1 MKQLILKSL
10 VLVMMLT
17 SAASASA
24 YNFTVDGFYYDIV
37 SISDLTCAVTNN
49 DNVYDK
55 EYSGDIVIPERVT
68 YNGHTLT
75 VTEIGES
82 AFYGCTGLT
91 SVSIPNSV
99 TSIGE
104 SAFYGC
110 TGLTSVNIP
119 NSVTSIGESAFS
131 DCFGLTSVSI
141 PNSVTK
147 IGRYAFSYCW
157 SLTSMSIPN
166 SVTEIGSDAFS
177 ACRDLKKLV
186 IEDGTETLSIGYN
199 STPSSG
205 DPELFYDCPIETLY
219 LGRNLKYP
227 EDSEDDR
234 FGNSPFRGIK
244 SLAEVTVGSSVTSL
258 GNYLFMSCTGLK
270 KLVMEDGTEVLSL
283 GYSNEYYEREGLFYD
298 CPLETFYLGRN
309 LSYDVSPF
317 NDIASLT
324 ELTIGSTVTEIGTG
338 LFERFNNL
346 MTINSMP
353 TTPPSVGENNFTN
366 QQYLDAK
373 VYVPQGSLFAY
384 RAADVWKNFWGL
396 QVGIFTGVSGVEA
409 ATGIDVSVGDGCIV
423 VDNAKGRV
431 TVYGISGAAV
441 ASGYADGGSVS
452 IAVPGHGVYI
462 VRVGGKSVKVCL

>member
-1 MKQLILKSL
+1 MKRLILKSL

-75 VTEIGES
+75 VTEIGDS
-82 AFYGCTGLT
+82 AFYGC
-91 SVSIPNSV
+91 S
-99 TSIGE
+99 
-104 SAFYGC
+104 
-110 TGLTSVNIP
+110 
-119 NSVTSIGESAFS
+119 
-131 DCFGLTSVSI
+131 GLTSVSI

-147 IGRYAFSYCW
+147 IGESAFFNCSGLMSVSIPNSVTEIGKSAFYGCKSLTSVSIPNSVTKIGSYAFTGCW

-166 SVTEIGSDAFS
+166 SVTEIGSYAFS
-177 ACRDLKKLV
+177 DCRDLKKLV
-186 IEDGTETLSIGYN
+186 IEDGTETLSLGCN
-199 STPSSG
+199 STPLSAS
-205 DPELFYDCPIETLY
+205 LFYDCPIETLY

-227 EDSEDDR
+227 EDSEDYR
-234 FGNSPFRGIK
+234 FGISPFLGIE
-244 SLAEVTVGSSVTSL
+244 SLAEVTVGSLVTSL
-258 GNYLFMSCTGLK
+258 GNNLFMSCTGLK
-270 KLVMEDGTEVLSL
+270 KVVMEDGTEVLSL
-283 GYSNEYYEREGLFYD
+283 GYNNAYYREGLFYD

-317 NDIASLT
+317 SDIASLT

-384 RAADVWKNFWGL
+384 LAANVWRYFWGL
-396 QVGIFTGVSGVEA
+396 QEGTFTGISGVEA

-462 VRVGGKSVKVCL
+462 VRVGCKSVKVCL

>member
-55 EYSGDIVIPERVT
+55 EYSGDIVIPEQVT

-91 SVSIPNSV
+91 SVS
-99 TSIGE
+99 
-104 SAFYGC
+104 
-110 TGLTSVNIP
+110 IP

-396 QVGIFTGVSGVEA
+396 QVGIFTGISGVEA

>member
-1 MKQLILKSL
+1 
-10 VLVMMLT
+10 
-17 SAASASA
+17 
-24 YNFTVDGFYYDIV
+24 
-37 SISDLTCAVTNN
+37 
-49 DNVYDK
+49 
-55 EYSGDIVIPERVT
+55 
-68 YNGHTLT
+68 
-75 VTEIGES
+75 
-82 AFYGCTGLT
+82 
-91 SVSIPNSV
+91 
-99 TSIGE
+99 
-104 SAFYGC
+104 
-110 TGLTSVNIP
+110 
-119 NSVTSIGESAFS
+119 
-131 DCFGLTSVSI
+131 
-141 PNSVTK
+141 
-147 IGRYAFSYCW
+147 
-157 SLTSMSIPN
+157 MSIPN
-166 SVTEIGSDAFS
+166 SVTEIGNYVFSD
-177 ACRDLKKLV
+177 CRDLEKLV
-186 IEDGTETLSIGYN
+186 IEDGTETLSIECN
-199 STPSSG
+199 SVTAAGESN
-205 DPELFYDCPIETLY
+205 LFYDCPLETLY

-227 EDSEDDR
+227 EDSEDYR
-234 FGNSPFRGIK
+234 FGISPFLGIE
-244 SLAEVTVGSSVTSL
+244 SLAEVTVGSLVTSL
-258 GNYLFMSCTGLK
+258 GNNLFMGCTGLK

-283 GYSNEYYEREGLFYD
+283 GYNNAYYREGLFYD

-317 NDIASLT
+317 SDIASLT

-384 RAADVWKNFWGL
+384 LAANVWRYFWGL
-396 QVGIFTGVSGVEA
+396 QEGTFTGISGVEA

-462 VRVGGKSVKVCL
+462 VRVGCKSVKVCL

>member
-1 MKQLILKSL
+1 
-10 VLVMMLT
+10 
-17 SAASASA
+17 
-24 YNFTVDGFYYDIV
+24 
-37 SISDLTCAVTNN
+37 
-49 DNVYDK
+49 
-55 EYSGDIVIPERVT
+55 
-68 YNGHTLT
+68 
-75 VTEIGES
+75 
-82 AFYGCTGLT
+82 
-91 SVSIPNSV
+91 
-99 TSIGE
+99 
-104 SAFYGC
+104 
-110 TGLTSVNIP
+110 
-119 NSVTSIGESAFS
+119 
-131 DCFGLTSVSI
+131 
-141 PNSVTK
+141 
-147 IGRYAFSYCW
+147 
-157 SLTSMSIPN
+157 
-166 SVTEIGSDAFS
+166 
-177 ACRDLKKLV
+177 
-186 IEDGTETLSIGYN
+186 
-199 STPSSG
+199 
-205 DPELFYDCPIETLY
+205 
-219 LGRNLKYP
+219 
-227 EDSEDDR
+227 
-234 FGNSPFRGIK
+234 
-244 SLAEVTVGSSVTSL
+244 
-258 GNYLFMSCTGLK
+258 
-270 KLVMEDGTEVLSL
+270 MEDGTEVLSL
-283 GYSNEYYEREGLFYD
+283 GYNNAYYNREGLFYD

-396 QVGIFTGVSGVEA
+396 QVGIFTGISGVEA